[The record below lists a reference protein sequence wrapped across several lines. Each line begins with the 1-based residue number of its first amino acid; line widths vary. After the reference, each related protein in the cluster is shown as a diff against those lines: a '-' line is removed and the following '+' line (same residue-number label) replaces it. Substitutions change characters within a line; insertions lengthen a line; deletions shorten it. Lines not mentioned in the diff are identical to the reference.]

1 VLALLA
7 FACFPVLA
15 QADGSGIQYK
25 DAVQTATGDDE
36 IPTRSESPAHSSKA
50 NGGASAATDGGSG
63 ASSAGAENESSGG
76 SPSSGAGKGP
86 GAGSD
91 AGNGQS
97 SRGGDSGRNPQGA
110 PQQGAPLGAAS
121 SDDGSSPLVPI
132 LIAIAVLA
140 AITIGAVLLRKRRR
154 DGDPGIPVSPKA
166 S

>member
-36 IPTRSESPAHSSKA
+36 IPTRSEPPAHSSKA
-50 NGGASAATDGGSG
+50 NGGASAATDGRSGS
-63 ASSAGAENESSGG
+63 SSGGAESESSGG
-76 SPSSGAGKGP
+76 GPSSGAGKGP

-91 AGNGQS
+91 AGNGQG
-97 SRGGDSGRNPQGA
+97 SRGGDSGGDPQDA
-110 PQQGAPLGAAS
+110 LQQGAPLDSSS
-121 SDDGSSPLVPI
+121 SDDSSPLVPI

-140 AITIGAVLLRKRRR
+140 AITIGAVLMRQRRR
-154 DGDPGIPVSPKA
+154 DEDPGIPVSPKA